1 MKASIEALWGMSDAE
16 LLTAYHE
23 VRRLHAEKKFARD
36 SERGRLQWLKGK
48 TFVQT
53 LGSVTERIN
62 AVDASEDLARK
73 GQNLREMTL
82 QMDLVRTD
90 VDVIA
95 ECLRLR
101 RAQALD
107 HGFGASEEDEAA
119 DPA

>member
-1 MKASIEALWGMSDAE
+1 MKTSVEALWGMSDAE
-16 LLTAYHE
+16 LLAAYHE

-90 VDVIA
+90 VEVIA

-101 RAQALD
+101 RSQSFD
-107 HGFGASEEDEAA
+107 HGFGTSEDGDTS